1 MKKTGII
8 SLPKHL
14 DRRGNLSVA
23 EELKDVPFEIARVYW
38 VYGVPGG
45 ERRHGHAYRRGEEL
59 IIALSGSFDVVT
71 DDGMERK
78 TFRLSRSYYGLYVA
92 PGTWREL
99 TDFSTNSLALV
110 ISSTPYDPD
119 DYLETEEEFKAYV
132 AERHGGDKEA
142 SGRGYCKCE
151 APAGETDPASMPG
164 VYDCAVIELPRHLF
178 DRQGDLCVA
187 ENDGTLPFETRRVY
201 YTYDIPAG
209 ESRGGHAHRD
219 CMELVVAAS
228 GSFTVTVDDG
238 KVRRTVM
245 LNRPYQG
252 ILLPTGIWRTLD
264 DFSSGAVCLV
274 LASHGYDPTEYIE
287 DYQEFL
293 RYRGAGSHGE
303 IS

>member
-71 DDGMERK
+71 DDGGERQ

-119 DYLETEEEFKAYV
+119 DYLETEEDFRTYV
-132 AERHGGDKEA
+132 AERR
-142 SGRGYCKCE
+142 GRAVSYESCRCPCKGA
-151 APAGETDPASMPG
+151 APAGETDPERMPG
-164 VYDCAVIELPRHLF
+164 VYDCSVIELPRHLF

-209 ESRGGHAHRD
+209 REPRGARPPRLHGAGGGGERQLHGDGRRRKGETHGDAQPSLPGDPAADGDMAHARRFLVGSR
-219 CMELVVAAS
+219 V
-228 GSFTVTVDDG
+228 
-238 KVRRTVM
+238 
-245 LNRPYQG
+245 
-252 ILLPTGIWRTLD
+252 
-264 DFSSGAVCLV
+264 SGAGL
-274 LASHGYDPTEYIE
+274 PR
-287 DYQEFL
+287 L
-293 RYRGAGSHGE
+293 RPGGIYRGLP
-303 IS
+303 